1 MCTPGAQTRACDAP
15 GGDLP
20 KPFVYQRVHGPCHL
34 FASARTLPSPTSF
47 AFYSLN
53 VKTLFFPVS
62 GAMSTLDW
70 HPQLRFWHDLWYAE
84 IQCEWHKQRRSRV
97 LRSIRSFATD
107 PFDWRFLILPPA
119 GLPVQSVRHASTP
132 NFDSHA
138 TLCRCRA
145 VRQPAPF
152 VNAAVRSQGSLVA
165 ENLCLRKQL
174 AFYQERAVRPR
185 RLTDAARLTSQ
196 RIHN

>member
-1 MCTPGAQTRACDAP
+1 
-15 GGDLP
+15 
-20 KPFVYQRVHGPCHL
+20 
-34 FASARTLPSPTSF
+34 
-47 AFYSLN
+47 
-53 VKTLFFPVS
+53 
-62 GAMSTLDW
+62 MSTLDW

-84 IQCEWHKQRRSRV
+84 IQSEWHKQRRSRL
-97 LRSIRSFATD
+97 LRSIRSFAAD
-107 PFDWRFLILPPA
+107 PFDWRFLILP
-119 GLPVQSVRHASTP
+119 LQV
-132 NFDSHA
+132 
-138 TLCRCRA
+138 CRYNPFSMLRLQTSILTRLSA
-145 VRQPAPF
+145 VARLFGNLLRF